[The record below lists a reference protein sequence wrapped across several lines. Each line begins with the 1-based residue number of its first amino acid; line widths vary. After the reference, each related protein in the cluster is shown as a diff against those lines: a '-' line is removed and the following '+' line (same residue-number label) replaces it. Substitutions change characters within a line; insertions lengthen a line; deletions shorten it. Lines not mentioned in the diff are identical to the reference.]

1 MLRAIIFDCDGVIA
15 DTEPLHMSALQ
26 TVLREEGIDLSKELY
41 YREYLALD
49 DRGCFIKAFSY
60 RGETLTAEKLN
71 ELIDRKA
78 AKVEPMMR
86 DQLRLFPGAVG
97 MIRNASQ
104 HFLLAV
110 ASGALLREVELI
122 LRAAGVS
129 TCFQAIVGAEDV
141 ARSKPHPDPF
151 LEALARINAGSTA
164 RIEPIECLVIEDSIY
179 GVQSAHAAGMRCLA
193 VTNSFPR
200 EMLAEAELVV
210 ASLEDVSLGQLE
222 SLFEKREGRV
232 Q

>member
-1 MLRAIIFDCDGVIA
+1 MLRAIIFDCDGVIV

-26 TVLREEGIDLSKELY
+26 TILREDGIDLGQELY

-49 DRGCFIKAFSY
+49 DRGCFIKAFSD
-60 RGETLTAEKLN
+60 RGETLTPEKLN
-71 ELIDRKA
+71 ELIGRKA
-78 AKVEPMMR
+78 AKVKPMMR
-86 DQLRLFPGAVG
+86 DHLSLFPGAAG
-97 MIRNASQ
+97 LIRSASQ
-104 HFLLAV
+104 RFLLAV
-110 ASGALLREVELI
+110 ASGALLREVEFI
-122 LRAAGVS
+122 LQTADVS
-129 TCFQAIVGAEDV
+129 ACFRAIVGAEDV

-164 RIEPIECLVIEDSIY
+164 RIKPIECLVIEDSIY

-222 SLFEKREGRV
+222 SLFEK
-232 Q
+232 